1 MELDDVLKILK
12 EEFPDKVIDIF
23 ESLELL
29 KESIDGTV
37 EVIAKKV
44 NNTILTRE
52 FESMKKYGE
61 LAEEINHIENQIE
74 EVLDKLIIE
83 EAVIVEEIDEEDE
96 KRTITNY
103 LEYEVDNN
111 IEHTL
116 YEDFTH
122 KRPYGFK
129 MNDQKMVRAKTWQD
143 MLVKT
148 CEYLLLI
155 DEKKFMAFENRKA
168 MNGKKN
174 KYFSINTDNMRKP
187 KKVSNKIY
195 VEINQ
200 SGNAIRN
207 LIIKLLKEY
216 NFKISEYKV
225 YYRAD
230 YSSINND

>member
-129 MNDQKMVRAKTWQD
+129 MNDQNMVRAKTWQD